1 MELKL
6 GGEKKKMKMKIGK
19 VRKLWRDRRAVS
31 PVIGVIL
38 MVTITVILASIIAVF
53 AFGMGS
59 TPMEA
64 PNLFFIHVRADATE
78 DLVYLTAV
86 GSGSISLSEL
96 TANVERDSGGVI
108 SFGTDMPIDII
119 VGKEATNPSVSKG
132 DIITV
137 AVLCV
142 ENDKIK
148 TTLIY
153 TSGGIILSDTTV
165 RAIA

>member
-1 MELKL
+1 
-6 GGEKKKMKMKIGK
+6 MKKIGK
-19 VRKLWRDRRAVS
+19 ARKLWKDGGAVS

-38 MVTITVILASIIAVF
+38 MVVITAILASSIAIF

-64 PNLFFIHVRADATE
+64 PNLYFIHVRADATE

-86 GSGSISLSEL
+86 GSGSIPLSEL
-96 TANVERDSGGVI
+96 TANIEKDSGGVT

-119 VGKEATNPSVSKG
+119 VGKEATNPTVSKG

-137 AVLCV
+137 AVFCV

-153 TSGGIILSDTTV
+153 TSGGIILSDTIV